1 MMRLNQTAF
10 RWCGVW
16 LCVVLVGCTT
26 GLTTNSGGSAG
37 SAVVSGTVLV
47 SEADLSQI
55 GVTSNISSISS
66 AHISSLDTVGIRNAT
81 QLPSGTGEI
90 YIVNSDGTVEYT
102 GKTFTVTDGHF
113 DVTGLDPT
121 KMYVAQVKAV
131 GTNSAGQEKAIVLKA
146 VIVFD
151 AEGKATITVSET
163 TKVAADYVLSRVVGG
178 GGSGMTSDASESL
191 QKEVVDTY
199 IQKLG
204 DGDINRVSPVV
215 DADQITSGV
224 VGEKKEWQMASGAR
238 TIVEAVDDSS
248 DVRKLKNQTVA
259 ESKAKEIESSS
270 GSIEDA
276 KFIVRQI
283 FGVNV

>member
-1 MMRLNQTAF
+1 MRLNQTAF